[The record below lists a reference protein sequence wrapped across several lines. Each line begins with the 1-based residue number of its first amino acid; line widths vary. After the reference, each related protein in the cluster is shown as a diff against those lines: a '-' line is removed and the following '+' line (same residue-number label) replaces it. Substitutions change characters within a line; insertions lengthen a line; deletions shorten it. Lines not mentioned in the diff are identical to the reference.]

1 MPPAFHQSSD
11 SVPVEK
17 HSGWRY
23 SSFAA
28 SCSAINRSSKMKVGF
43 IGLGR
48 MGFALASNLLRNR
61 VDLVVLDIQPEP
73 VDKLVARGATR
84 APDASGLA
92 AQVDV
97 VFTMLPGPKQ
107 AREVILGPDG
117 VLAGLAPGKVLVELS
132 TIDTE
137 TVDDLHLAAK
147 AKGIRFADAPVGRLA
162 AHADR
167 GESLFMLGASS
178 NDYAELEP
186 LLLKMGSTVLHCGEP
201 GSGTRMKLI
210 NNLMV
215 LCYCQLNSEALVL
228 AKALGMDIQKTFDV
242 LTGTTASNGQ
252 LKEKW
257 PSKVLKG
264 ELSAGF
270 DIALG
275 FKDLTLAC
283 QAAQAVAVSLPVGNL
298 VRNMFQLAR
307 HAGKDGQDTSSLTDY
322 WAEANGVDHVRL

>member
-1 MPPAFHQSSD
+1 
-11 SVPVEK
+11 
-17 HSGWRY
+17 
-23 SSFAA
+23 
-28 SCSAINRSSKMKVGF
+28 MKVGF

-48 MGFALASNLLRNR
+48 MGYALASNLLRSK
-61 VDLVVLDIQPEP
+61 VDLIVYDIQPGP
-73 VDKLVARGATR
+73 VEELAAHGATR
-84 APDASGLA
+84 ADDVKTLA
-92 AQVDV
+92 AQADV
-97 VFTMLPGPKQ
+97 VITMLPGPKQ
-107 AREVILGPDG
+107 AREVTLGPEG
-117 VLAGLAPGKVLVELS
+117 VLAGLTSGKILIELS

-137 TVDDLHLAAK
+137 TVDELYRAAK
-147 AKGIRFADAPVGRLA
+147 EKSIRFADAPVGRLA

-167 GESLFMLGASS
+167 GESLFMLGANST
-178 NDYAELEP
+178 DYVELEP

-228 AKALGMDIQKTFDV
+228 AKALGMDVRRTFDV
-242 LTGTTASNGQ
+242 LTATTASNGQ

-257 PSKVLKG
+257 PVKVLKG
-264 ELSAGF
+264 DLTPGF

-283 QAAQAVAVSLPVGNL
+283 QASQSVSVSLPVGNL
-298 VRNMFQLAR
+298 VRSMFQLAR

-322 WAEANGVDHVRL
+322 WAEANGVDRVRF